1 MVRYFK
7 NYIRN
12 LRAEREYLRKAK
24 FGRETSPKLSS
35 DLIGENEIAAH
46 WVCSSQGPA
55 CWHAEIALQAQAEN
69 RWGSASG
76 LGLESAEG
84 MEVPLWAGGLECIV
98 TMSKKMQEN
107 DPQGWLELQRCGEV
121 THRGSWLGQSSAL
134 CSQTDTSHWLRKS
147 WKQEIPFFLLGPSK
161 GPYSESWTSCPL

>member
-7 NYIRN
+7 NYVRN

-35 DLIGENEIAAH
+35 DLIGENETAAH

-76 LGLESAEG
+76 LGWECWGNGGASVGRGPGVHSDYVKKDAGKWSPRLAGAAKLWRGHTSRLLAGAELSPVFSHG
-84 MEVPLWAGGLECIV
+84 HLSLTLQKLKTGDPLPPIRSL
-98 TMSKKMQEN
+98 
-107 DPQGWLELQRCGEV
+107 
-121 THRGSWLGQSSAL
+121 
-134 CSQTDTSHWLRKS
+134 
-147 WKQEIPFFLLGPSK
+147 
-161 GPYSESWTSCPL
+161 